1 MSFTLL
7 IPSIK
12 EISTLLAISHA
23 SNNKTVLIERNGKVW
38 ANLSA
43 KSTINQWNTRHKIIQ
58 KSFLD
63 IVGQGDGG
71 KLGCFI
77 ATSILLSLAK
87 IDFQER
93 RKNIEEIKSELPN
106 ILAQI
111 KEMSQPST
119 DKEMLHLCEDIDF
132 GKELV
137 QAVSIAGLDSHISL
151 EKYDGTHCEV
161 VQTESFHERIPTPY
175 IEDQVTLKGCM
186 LALFSERIYTFS
198 QVKECLE
205 LMGSFPN
212 RPLLIVA
219 PIIQGQALATIKRNR
234 EEGSVISYAV
244 ETPHVTWGRGWL
256 DDIASFTG
264 AEVYQRNLY
273 SEFETRFYGSAKE
286 ICLKPREIIIEPYDD
301 HAEVTAKRID
311 FLLKEAENSPHPHTK
326 DLWKKRASK
335 LAGSLVRIK
344 VGGTTEAEAIMRR
357 NLAEKKLISLSEML
371 KGGYILGSIPT
382 LSYIKVKNDLL
393 KRSLSAPLRVVSKNQ
408 NINISKDAL
417 KIKEMYDPFPA
428 ERLCSL
434 IEKAISVA
442 ITIGSV
448 GYILNKEK

>member
-1 MSFTLL
+1 MAFTLL

-23 SNNKTVLIERNGKVW
+23 SSGRTVLIERNGKVW

-43 KSTINQWNTRHKIIQ
+43 KSTINQWSTKHKILQ

-63 IVGQGDGG
+63 IVGEGDGG
-71 KLGCFI
+71 KIGCFI

-111 KEMSQPST
+111 KEISQPST
-119 DKEMLHLCEDIDF
+119 DKEMLHLCRDIDF

-137 QAVSIAGLDSHISL
+137 QAVSLSGLDSHISF
-151 EKYDGTHCEV
+151 E
-161 VQTESFHERIPTPY
+161 Q
-175 IEDQVTLKGCM
+175 
-186 LALFSERIYTFS
+186 
-198 QVKECLE
+198 
-205 LMGSFPN
+205 MGSFPG
-212 RPLLIVA
+212 RPLLIIA
-219 PIIQGQALATIKRNR
+219 PMIQGQALATIKRNR

-286 ICLKPREIIIEPYDD
+286 ICLKPREIIIEPYED

-311 FLLKEAENSPHPHTK
+311 FLLKEADKSSHPHTK

-357 NLAEKKLISLSEML
+357 NNAEKKLISLSEML

-382 LSYIKVKNDLL
+382 LSSIKVKNNIL
-393 KRSLSAPLRVVSKNQ
+393 KRSFSSPLRVVSKNQ
-408 NINISKDAL
+408 NINISEDAL
-417 KIKEMYDPFPA
+417 EIKEMYDPFPA